1 MGDLV
6 IYVKDGGHLDL
17 YERIL
22 APSFQGGSEKIE
34 KSSLCSHGH
43 SSLTTERIF
52 IKFSVNSL

>member
-6 IYVKDGGHLDL
+6 ISIKNGGHLDL

-22 APSFQGGSEKIE
+22 APSFQEGSEKIE
-34 KSSLCSHGH
+34 KSSLCSHGN

-52 IKFSVNSL
+52 MKFLVNSL